1 MVYDHKTD
9 AMKMLTIICRNT
21 LEGDV
26 RRLLNDLA
34 VDGYTVTSGLG
45 GKGQTGSVS
54 EHNWMERNV
63 SFMTALEDERVAA
76 LADAVKQLYVKLLEA
91 NQGEEVPL
99 KVFVQPCDVIL

>member
-1 MVYDHKTD
+1 
-9 AMKMLTIICRNT
+9 MKMLTIICRNT

-26 RRLLNDLA
+26 RRLLTDLQ

-45 GKGQTGSVS
+45 GKGVTGSVS

-63 SFMTALEDERVAA
+63 SFTIALEDERVAA
-76 LADAVKQLYVKLLEA
+76 LADAVKQLYVKLLNA

-99 KVFVQPCDVIL
+99 KVFLQPCEVIL